1 MKVAHVCTI
10 DMSLRYLLFAQLK
23 YLQHRGYDVTAISN
37 PGSDVAFLQDN
48 GIRHIAVKMTRTF
61 SPRRDAEA
69 LLDLR
74 RVFQRERFDIVHT
87 HNPKPGLLGQ
97 IAARLAGVP
106 VVVNTLHG
114 FYFHE
119 HMRPLARR
127 FYVLMEQIAAANS
140 DHILSQNPE
149 DVLTALAEHIAPPAK
164 IELLGNG
171 IDLQRFS
178 RSGVSA
184 ADVVA
189 VKQELGIGV
198 DDYVVGFVG
207 RLVEEKGILELFEA
221 VSILR
226 RSHAIPTL
234 KLLVIG
240 PVDTEKSDALSPQR
254 AKDFGVDDQCIFAG
268 LRQDMPPL
276 YAAMD
281 VFVLPS
287 HREGFP
293 RAPME
298 AAAMELPVV
307 ATDIRGC
314 REVVVDG
321 VTGALVGR
329 KNAVALA
336 AAIAMLHSDKG
347 KAHAFG
353 QQGRV
358 LAERKFDQRIVFAK
372 VAATYERLYARRPR

>member
-1 MKVAHVCTI
+1 M
-10 DMSLRYLLFAQLK
+10 
-23 YLQHRGYDVTAISN
+23 
-37 PGSDVAFLQDN
+37 
-48 GIRHIAVKMTRTF
+48 
-61 SPRRDAEA
+61 
-69 LLDLR
+69 
-74 RVFQRERFDIVHT
+74 
-87 HNPKPGLLGQ
+87 
-97 IAARLAGVP
+97 
-106 VVVNTLHG
+106 
-114 FYFHE
+114 
-119 HMRPLARR
+119 
-127 FYVLMEQIAAANS
+127 
-140 DHILSQNPE
+140 
-149 DVLTALAEHIAPPAK
+149 
-164 IELLGNG
+164 
-171 IDLQRFS
+171 
-178 RSGVSA
+178 
-184 ADVVA
+184 
-189 VKQELGIGV
+189 
-198 DDYVVGFVG
+198 
-207 RLVEEKGILELFEA
+207 
-221 VSILR
+221 SILR

-254 AKDFGVDDQCIFAG
+254 AKDFGVDDQCVFAG
-268 LRQDMPPL
+268 LRQDMPSL